1 MTRKRFQF
9 SLEKVLHLRAHETRT
24 AEQQFSDALRR
35 RLEKEQELEAL
46 QNALSEASQM
56 RPSSGLVRSSSL
68 QNVEARRES
77 VERQIKRA
85 AGQLATLTERENKLR
100 ENLRKRKMDQESLET
115 LRDKQMARHV
125 AAVKSAESAQTDEQA
140 IAAFNRR

>member
-77 VERQIKRA
+77 VERQI
-85 AGQLATLTERENKLR
+85 
-100 ENLRKRKMDQESLET
+100 
-115 LRDKQMARHV
+115 
-125 AAVKSAESAQTDEQA
+125 
-140 IAAFNRR
+140 